1 MEELTYIKQAARRML
16 EGNIVPFW
24 LKLMDQENGGFY
36 GFMDYDLQ
44 VDRKAEK
51 GCILNS
57 RILWF
62 FSQAS
67 MFFAREGKKKL
78 AEDCGKAADHAYAFL
93 KDCCLDREN
102 GGIYWSMTWDGKPLD
117 STKHTYNQAFACYAL
132 GSYYLLRGSEEA
144 LEIGRGIFKMIEEH
158 CTDDI
163 GYLEAFTV
171 DWGPESNEKLSE
183 NGVMAEKTMNTLLH
197 VIEGYAGLYEAEKA
211 AVEKIRQEKGSVTAE
226 EDAHRATL
234 EKALRWAFQI
244 YADKIFCPELQRNLV
259 FFDAHYNSILDLY
272 SYGHDVESSWLADW
286 AADLLEDPVLSE
298 KIHGIDSILAR
309 HVYEEAFDGHSL
321 ANECEKGKV
330 DPTRVWWVQA
340 ETVLGFLNEWK
351 KSGDEKFLKAAES
364 QVHYIEDKLVD
375 PREGS
380 EWYWSLTKDGEPIE
394 KPIVEPWK
402 CPYHNG
408 RFAMRAILF

>member
-1 MEELTYIKQAARRML
+1 M
-16 EGNIVPFW
+16 
-24 LKLMDQENGGFY
+24 
-36 GFMDYDLQ
+36 
-44 VDRKAEK
+44 
-51 GCILNS
+51 
-57 RILWF
+57 
-62 FSQAS
+62 
-67 MFFAREGKKKL
+67 
-78 AEDCGKAADHAYAFL
+78 
-93 KDCCLDREN
+93 
-102 GGIYWSMTWDGKPLD
+102 
-117 STKHTYNQAFACYAL
+117 
-132 GSYYLLRGSEEA
+132 
-144 LEIGRGIFKMIEEH
+144 
-158 CTDDI
+158 
-163 GYLEAFTV
+163 
-171 DWGPESNEKLSE
+171 
-183 NGVMAEKTMNTLLH
+183 
-197 VIEGYAGLYEAEKA
+197 
-211 AVEKIRQEKGSVTAE
+211 
-226 EDAHRATL
+226 